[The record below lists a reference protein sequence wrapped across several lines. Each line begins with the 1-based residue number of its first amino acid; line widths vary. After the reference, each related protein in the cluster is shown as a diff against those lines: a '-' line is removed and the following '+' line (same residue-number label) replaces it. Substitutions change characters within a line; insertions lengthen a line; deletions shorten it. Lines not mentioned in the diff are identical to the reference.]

1 MNLGYLSPQV
11 VFFPHGTLSLS
22 CNNHHHHNSNNN
34 NSDNNK
40 KLFSMLAFIDSVSC
54 SLHTIPSM
62 QELSP
67 PLHRGR
73 K

>member
-1 MNLGYLSPQV
+1 MNVGYLSPQV
-11 VFFPHGTLSLS
+11 VFFPHDTLSLS
-22 CNNHHHHNSNNN
+22 CNHHHHNSSNN
-34 NSDNNK
+34 NSNK
-40 KLFSMLAFIDSVSC
+40 KKQFSKLAFINSILC

>member
-1 MNLGYLSPQV
+1 MNVGYLSPQV
-11 VFFPHGTLSLS
+11 VFFPHDTLSLS
-22 CNNHHHHNSNNN
+22 SNHHHHHNSSNN
-34 NSDNNK
+34 NSNKK
-40 KLFSMLAFIDSVSC
+40 KLFSMLAFIDSILC